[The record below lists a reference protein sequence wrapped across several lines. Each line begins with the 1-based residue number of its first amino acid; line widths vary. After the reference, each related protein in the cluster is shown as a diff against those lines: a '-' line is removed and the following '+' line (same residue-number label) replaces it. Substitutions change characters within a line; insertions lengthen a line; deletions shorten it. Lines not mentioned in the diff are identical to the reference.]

1 MDRGRV
7 SKLDAYSFTIS
18 VSVTDNITDTAHRDA
33 VVAFVAV
40 WRMIVAV

>member
-7 SKLDAYSFTIS
+7 GKLDAYSFTIS
-18 VSVTDNITDTAHRDA
+18 VSVTDYITDTAPRAA

-40 WRMIVAV
+40 WRTIVAV